1 MSELLSDILNLAR
14 ARSAFEAPRV
24 LPDVA
29 ADSVATIHRPLDK
42 VGMSGIELA
51 LRRADADGT
60 IVRIPARADAAVSL
74 DDADVKG
81 IHMSR
86 LFLRL
91 QAELDQHE
99 FSPAAIEHVLRG
111 FIESHRDVSHKSFVG
126 IEFEHLVR
134 RPSLLSDLASWRS
147 YPVRV
152 EAESDSQKTAHQL
165 RIRLTYS
172 STCPCSAALSR
183 QLIQERFVGAF
194 AERPSVSIDEV
205 AAWLGTQQA
214 IAALPHSQRSH
225 ADVTVKLQNVTEEY
239 PIDAL
244 IDACETALGT
254 AVQTAVKRIDEQ
266 EFARRNA
273 EQLMFCEDAAR
284 LLAQTLDDID
294 TVADFHVHV
303 RHLES
308 LHPHD
313 AVAVATKGVEG
324 GFRA

>member
-14 ARSAFEAPRV
+14 AQSAFDAPRV

-29 ADSVATIHRPLDK
+29 ADSVATVRRPLDR

-51 LRRADADGT
+51 LRRTASDGST
-60 IVRIPARADAAVSL
+60 VRVPARADASVSL

-91 QAELDQHE
+91 QAELDQRE
-99 FSPAAIEHVLRG
+99 FSPAAVEHVLRG
-111 FIESHRDVSHKSFVG
+111 FIESHRDMSRTAFVG
-126 IEFEHLVR
+126 LDFEHLVR
-134 RPSLLSDLASWRS
+134 RPSLLSELASWRS
-147 YPVRV
+147 YPIRV
-152 EAESDSQKTAHQL
+152 EADFDGVKTTHRL
-165 RIRLTYS
+165 RLRLTYS

-194 AERPSVSIDEV
+194 AERPTISLDEV
-205 AAWLGTQQA
+205 TAWLGTQQA

-225 ADVTVKLQNVTEEY
+225 ADVTVQFRNSGDDY
-239 PIDAL
+239 RIDAL
-244 IDACETALGT
+244 IDLCESTLGT
-254 AVQTAVKRIDEQ
+254 AVQTAVKRVDEQ

-284 LLAQTLDDID
+284 LLAQTLDGID
-294 TVADFHVHV
+294 DVADFHIHV

-313 AVAVATKGVEG
+313 AVAVATKGVSG

>member
-1 MSELLSDILNLAR
+1 MSELLSDILNLTK
-14 ARSAFEAPRV
+14 ARSAFDAPRV

-29 ADSVATIHRPLDK
+29 ADSVAAIRRPLDR

-51 LRRADADGT
+51 IRRTDADGSV
-60 IVRIPARADAAVSL
+60 VRVPARADASVSL

-91 QAELDQHE
+91 QAEFDQRE
-99 FSPAAIEHVLRG
+99 FSPSTVEHVLRG
-111 FIESHRDVSHKSFVG
+111 FIESHRGMSQRAFVSV
-126 IEFEHLVR
+126 EFEHLAR
-134 RPSLLSDLASWRS
+134 RPSLLSELSSWRS
-147 YPVRV
+147 YPVCV
-152 EAESDSQKTAHQL
+152 EAEFDGAKTVHRL
-165 RIRLTYS
+165 RLRLTYS

-194 AERPSVSIDEV
+194 ADRPTVVIDEV

-225 ADVTVKLQNVTEEY
+225 AEVTVRLQDIADY

-244 IDACETALGT
+244 IDCCEAALGT

-284 LLAQTLDDID
+284 LLAQTLDDIAD
-294 TVADFHVHV
+294 VEDFHVHV

-313 AVAVATKGVEG
+313 AVAVATKGVPG

>member
-1 MSELLSDILNLAR
+1 MELLSDVLNLAK
-14 ARSAFEAPRV
+14 ARSASEAQRV

-29 ADSVATIHRPLDK
+29 ADSVAPVRRRLDR

-51 LRRADADGT
+51 LRWPASDGMV
-60 IVRIPARADAAVSL
+60 VRVPARADAAVSL

-91 QAELDQHE
+91 QAELDE
-99 FSPAAIEHVLRG
+99 RDFSPAAIEHVLRG
-111 FIESHRDVSHKSFVG
+111 FIDSHSDMSRTAFVG
-126 IEFEHLVR
+126 IEFEHLIR
-134 RPSLLSDLASWRS
+134 RPSLLSDLTSWRS
-147 YPVRV
+147 YPIRV
-152 EAESDSQKTAHQL
+152 ESEFDGAKTTHQL
-165 RIRLTYS
+165 RLRLTYS

-183 QLIQERFVGAF
+183 QLIQERFAGAF
-194 AERPSVSIDEV
+194 AERPTVSIDEV

-225 ADVTVKLQNVTEEY
+225 ADVTVKLRNVADDY
-239 PIDAL
+239 PIDTL
-244 IDACETALGT
+244 IDTCETALGT

-284 LLAQTLDDID
+284 LLAETLDDVD
-294 TVADFHVHV
+294 DVADFHVHV

-313 AVAVATKGVEG
+313 AVAVATKGVPG
-324 GFRA
+324 GFHY